1 MLSGIDSHLP
11 NAWTFTRSKAT
22 FSVRDLEPKGKRLG
36 EGEPVYHDPTGI
48 RWRWTLYPFESGSG
62 GYPSMTMAWNMALS
76 LY

>member
-36 EGEPVYHDPTGI
+36 EGEPVYHDPTG
-48 RWRWTLYPFESGSG
+48 SAG
-62 GYPSMTMAWNMALS
+62 GGRCIPLNRDQGDIHL
-76 LY
+76 